1 LHESKRQDYFQY
13 VCDLI
18 VKSQKKFRSL
28 KLELIKSMDGPDN
41 EYFGLS
47 LENLIEN
54 N

>member
-1 LHESKRQDYFQY
+1 MKN
-13 VCDLI
+13 
-18 VKSQKKFRSL
+18 QKKFRSL